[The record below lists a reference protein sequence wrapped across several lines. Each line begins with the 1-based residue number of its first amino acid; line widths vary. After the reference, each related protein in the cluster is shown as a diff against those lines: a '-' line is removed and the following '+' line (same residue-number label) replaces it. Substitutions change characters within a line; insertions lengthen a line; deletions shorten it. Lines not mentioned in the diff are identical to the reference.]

1 MENPF
6 EIIIEKLTNI
16 EKMLLEL
23 PKNGGFIPGN
33 NPGFEE
39 IMSIDEVAVF
49 LKLSK
54 PTIYGFCSS
63 RKIPYSK
70 KGKRLYFN
78 KTEINDWISQGRKKT
93 YYEVLNEPIHGIL
106 KPLRRK

>member
-1 MENPF
+1 MTYTGDFLQPTLGKW
-6 EIIIEKLTNI
+6 EITFWAVPPS
-16 EKMLLEL
+16 
-23 PKNGGFIPGN
+23 PKK
-33 NPGFEE
+33 
-39 IMSIDEVAVF
+39 SIDEVALF

-78 KTEINDWISQGRKKT
+78 KTEINEWIIQDRKKT
-93 YYEVLNEPIHGIL
+93 LVEMQNKPIHEIL
-106 KPLRRK
+106 KPRRK

>member
-23 PKNGGFIPGN
+23 SKNGGFIPGN

>member
-23 PKNGGFIPGN
+23 PKNGGIVPDN
-33 NPGFEE
+33 NSKFEE
-39 IMSIDEVAVF
+39 LMSIDEVAVF
-49 LKLSK
+49 LKLTK

-78 KTEINDWISQGRKKT
+78 KTEINDWISQGRIKT
-93 YYEVLNEPIHGIL
+93 VVERNIEPIQLIIR
-106 KPLRRK
+106 PRKK

>member
-23 PKNGGFIPGN
+23 PKNGGFVPGTN
-33 NPGFEE
+33 SRFEE
-39 IMSIDEVAVF
+39 LMSIDEVAVF

-78 KTEINDWISQGRKKT
+78 KTEINDWISQGRIKT
-93 YYEVLNEPIHGIL
+93 LVERNIEPIQLIIR
-106 KPLRRK
+106 PRKK